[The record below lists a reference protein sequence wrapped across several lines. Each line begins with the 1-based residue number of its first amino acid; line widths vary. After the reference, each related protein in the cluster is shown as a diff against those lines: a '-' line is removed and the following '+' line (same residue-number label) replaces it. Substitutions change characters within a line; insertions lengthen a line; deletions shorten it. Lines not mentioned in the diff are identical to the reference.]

1 MVQEN
6 LTPEDLDLAISETT
20 KVPDFLNA
28 NISLKFQRFGGF
40 PEVAWRSFWI
50 KNEEDKIVH
59 FIFRPFIYPGYAII
73 FNIFKMIKNY
83 SDPKTSY

>member
-40 PEVAWRSFWI
+40 PEVAWRSFWV
-50 KNEEDKIVH
+50 KNEEGKRID
-59 FIFRPFIYPGYAII
+59 FIFRTFIFPGYVLI
-73 FNIFKMIKNY
+73 
-83 SDPKTSY
+83 PKLLN